1 LPVTNTEISNIFNQM
16 ADLLEIEGA
25 NPFRVRAYRRA
36 ARTVSG
42 YTHSM
47 AELVREEEDLTEL
60 SGIGEDLSAKIK
72 EIVETGRLAKL
83 EEVKSRTPADLTRM
97 LNVAGLGPKRVKAL
111 YKELG
116 ISTLAELEQAAAE
129 GRIQELHGL
138 GEKIEQQIL
147 KDLQREDRQDDRVR
161 IDVAEEIIH
170 PLVRYLRSL
179 EGVERVEVAGSYRR
193 RKETV
198 GDLDLLTT
206 SDRGKEISDRFVNYE
221 DVVNV
226 LSQGETRSTVEFR
239 SGMQV
244 DLRVVPEESYGAA
257 LFYFTGSKEHNIAIR
272 NLALDQGLKVNEYGV
287 FREEERVA
295 GESEAGI
302 YDLLGLAYIEPE
314 LREDRG
320 EIEAAQK
327 GTLPDLVTLEEIRGD
342 LQCHTEA
349 SDGKAT
355 LREMAEAAQAL
366 GYDYLAITD
375 HSAYIGIVQGLDEEG
390 LAAQIEEIDRLNEA
404 LEGFRLLKAIEVDI
418 MENGDLDLSDAILA
432 RLDLR
437 VCAIHSKFNLSR
449 EAQTERIIR
458 AMDNPYFNILA
469 HPTGRRIGK
478 RAPYAVDME
487 RVLDAAQERGCF
499 LEINA
504 QPERLDLDDVAARMA
519 KERGVK
525 LAISTDAHRPAAL
538 DLMRYGVDQA
548 RRGWLEAEDVL
559 NTYRW
564 EALKGLLRR

>member
-1 LPVTNTEISNIFNQM
+1 
-16 ADLLEIEGA
+16 
-25 NPFRVRAYRRA
+25 
-36 ARTVSG
+36 
-42 YTHSM
+42 
-47 AELVREEEDLTEL
+47 
-60 SGIGEDLSAKIK
+60 
-72 EIVETGRLAKL
+72 
-83 EEVKSRTPADLTRM
+83 
-97 LNVAGLGPKRVKAL
+97 VAGLGPKRVKAL

-129 GRIQELHGL
+129 GRIRELHGL

-404 LEGFRLLKAIEVDI
+404 LEGFRLLKATEVDI

>member
-1 LPVTNTEISNIFNQM
+1 MPVMNTEIANIFTEM

-60 SGIGEDLSAKIK
+60 SGIGEDLAGKIK
-72 EIVETGRLAKL
+72 EIVETGSLTKL
-83 EEVKSRTPADLTRM
+83 KEVKSRTPADLTRM

-111 YKELG
+111 YDELK
-116 ISTLAELEQAAAE
+116 ISTLTELEQAAAE
-129 GRIQELHGL
+129 GRIHELHGF

-147 KDLQREDRQDDRVR
+147 KDLQREDRQDERVR
-161 IDVAEEIIH
+161 IDVAEEIIQ
-170 PLVRYLRSL
+170 PLVRYLKSL
-179 EGVERVEVAGSYRR
+179 EGAERVEVAGSYRR

-198 GDLDLLTT
+198 GDLDLLIT
-206 SDRGKEISDRFVNYE
+206 SDRGKEIIDRFVNYE

-244 DLRVVPEESYGAA
+244 DLRVVSEESYGAA

-302 YDLLGLAYIEPE
+302 YALLGLAYVEPE

-320 EIEAAQK
+320 EVRAAQQ
-327 GTLPDLVTLEEIRGD
+327 GTLPALVTLEEIRGD
-342 LQCHTEA
+342 LQCHTQA
-349 SDGKAT
+349 SDGEAT
-355 LREMAEAAQAL
+355 LREMAEAAQAR

-375 HSAYIGIVQGLDEEG
+375 HSAYIGIVQGLDEAG
-390 LAAQIEEIDRLNEA
+390 VAAQIDEMDRLNDA

-418 MENGDLDLSDAILA
+418 MENGDLDLPDEILA

-449 EAQTERIIR
+449 EEQTERIIR

-478 RAPYAVDME
+478 RAPYALDMKQ
-487 RVLDAAQERGCF
+487 VLDAARERGCF

-525 LAISTDAHRPAAL
+525 LAISTDAHRPDAL
-538 DLMRYGVDQA
+538 ELMRYGVDQA
-548 RRGWLEAEDVL
+548 RRAWLEAEDVL

-564 EALKGLLRR
+564 EALKELLRR

>member
-111 YKELG
+111 YEELG

-390 LAAQIEEIDRLNEA
+390 LAAQIEEIDRLNEE
-404 LEGFRLLKAIEVDI
+404 LEGFRLLKATEVDI

>member
-1 LPVTNTEISNIFNQM
+1 MNTEIANIFTEM

-60 SGIGEDLSAKIK
+60 SGIGEDLAGKIK
-72 EIVETGRLAKL
+72 EIVETGSLTKL
-83 EEVKSRTPADLTRM
+83 KEVKSRTPADLTRM

-111 YKELG
+111 YDELK
-116 ISTLAELEQAAAE
+116 ISTLTELEQAAAE
-129 GRIQELHGL
+129 GRIHELHGF

-147 KDLQREDRQDDRVR
+147 KDLQREDRQDERVR
-161 IDVAEEIIH
+161 IDVAEEIIQ
-170 PLVRYLRSL
+170 PLVRYLKSL
-179 EGVERVEVAGSYRR
+179 EGAERVEVAGSYRR

-198 GDLDLLTT
+198 GDLDLLIT
-206 SDRGKEISDRFVNYE
+206 SDRGKEIIDRFVNYE

-244 DLRVVPEESYGAA
+244 DLRVVSEESYGAA

-302 YDLLGLAYIEPE
+302 YALLGLAYVEPE

-320 EIEAAQK
+320 EVRAAQQ
-327 GTLPDLVTLEEIRGD
+327 GTLPALVTLEEIRGD
-342 LQCHTEA
+342 LQCHTQA
-349 SDGKAT
+349 SDGEAT
-355 LREMAEAAQAL
+355 LREMAEAAQAR

-375 HSAYIGIVQGLDEEG
+375 HSAYIGIVQGLDEAG
-390 LAAQIEEIDRLNEA
+390 VAAQIDEMDRLNDA

-418 MENGDLDLSDAILA
+418 MENGDLDLPDEILA

-449 EAQTERIIR
+449 EEQTERIIR

-478 RAPYAVDME
+478 RAPYALDMKQ
-487 RVLDAAQERGCF
+487 VLDAARERGCF

-525 LAISTDAHRPAAL
+525 LAISTDAHRPDAL
-538 DLMRYGVDQA
+538 ELMRYGVDQA
-548 RRGWLEAEDVL
+548 RRAWLEAEDVL

-564 EALKGLLRR
+564 EALKELLRR

>member
-60 SGIGEDLSAKIK
+60 SGIGEDLSAKIQ
-72 EIVETGRLAKL
+72 EIVETGSLAKL

-111 YKELG
+111 YEELG

-170 PLVRYLRSL
+170 PLVRYLRTL

-390 LAAQIEEIDRLNEA
+390 LAAQIEEIDRLNEE
-404 LEGFRLLKAIEVDI
+404 LEGFRLLKATEVDI

-538 DLMRYGVDQA
+538 NLMRYGVDQA

>member
-170 PLVRYLRSL
+170 PLVRYLRTL

-390 LAAQIEEIDRLNEA
+390 LAAQIEEIDRLNEE
-404 LEGFRLLKAIEVDI
+404 LEGFRLLKATEVDI